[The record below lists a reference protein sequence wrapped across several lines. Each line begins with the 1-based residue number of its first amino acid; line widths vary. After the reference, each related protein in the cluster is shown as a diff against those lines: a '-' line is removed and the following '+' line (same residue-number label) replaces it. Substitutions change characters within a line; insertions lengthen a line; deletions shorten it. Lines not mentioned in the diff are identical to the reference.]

1 MSVLGDLDGNGA
13 LDLAVGA
20 VGAHGEDR
28 AGALYVVL
36 LQARAQTGG
45 ADVAAL
51 ALVKASA
58 GVPLGRFDLL
68 GSSAVAVGDVDGDG
82 VADVAVGAPGCDGS
96 AGRQTGAVFLLFLR
110 PDGTRKAQYVKF
122 ANESGAG
129 GLALERYGQFG
140 AAVAP
145 LHFDGGVATELAVGA
160 PGSGGGGA
168 VHVLTLGPG
177 GKLLGSRRLCRLTTT
192 VVASALHSPSRPP
205 ARANSSLAR
214 RRARRAGRRAS
225 RRGGRRALRQHI
237 QPRLGPRDAVRC
249 LRHRVR
255 RRDGDAI
262 PELVVGAPSECC
274 GGALYVV
281 LHARD
286 AHVRLEGSELGL
298 PSNARFGWSLAV
310 LQDGGPVVAVGAT
323 GLDDS
328 AGGVQLVRLNHT
340 RWSAALASPS
350 PSSRMPVLS
359 PRPALPGAPP
369 PVGATAPRPPSPV
382 AVAAIAPGGRS
393 HGLREDAV
401 SPPHPFLSAPAVAVY
416 VIVGLGILAAG
427 YFSQSPSRRLRTAR
441 TWAPDLLVRLTL
453 PRLELR
459 GGAGKAIGGGGTQS
473 EHRYR
478 HNYY

>member
-1 MSVLGDLDGNGA
+1 MPIDDDGGRDGA
-13 LDLAVGA
+13 SLAFSPNP
-20 VGAHGEDR
+20 
-28 AGALYVVL
+28 AGASEL
-36 LQARAQTGG
+36 L
-45 ADVAAL
+45 
-51 ALVKASA
+51 
-58 GVPLGRFDLL
+58 
-68 GSSAVAVGDVDGDG
+68 
-82 VADVAVGAPGCDGS
+82 VGAPFARGGL
-96 AGRQTGAVFLLFLR
+96 GAVHRVGRSGELFGSMYSPVLGR
-110 PDGTRKAQYVKF
+110 GT
-122 ANESGAG
+122 
-129 GLALERYGQFG
+129 QFG
-140 AAVAP
+140 ASVTACA
-145 LHFDGGVATELAVGA
+145 DW
-160 PGSGGGGA
+160 
-168 VHVLTLGPG
+168 
-177 GKLLGSRRLCRLTTT
+177 
-192 VVASALHSPSRPP
+192 
-205 ARANSSLAR
+205 
-214 RRARRAGRRAS
+214 
-225 RRGGRRALRQHI
+225 
-237 QPRLGPRDAVRC
+237 
-249 LRHRVR
+249 
-255 RRDGDAI
+255 DGDAI

-416 VIVGLGILAAG
+416 VIVGLGIVAAG

-459 GGAGKAIGGGGTQS
+459 GGAGKAVGGGGTQS